1 MQVTNSPLCVA
12 AFLTSTAVNLGRVMD
27 ERWKIISKTTQE
39 TT

>member
-12 AFLTSTAVNLGRVMD
+12 PFLTSRPSGLVGSWMKVEIT
-27 ERWKIISKTTQE
+27 SKATQE